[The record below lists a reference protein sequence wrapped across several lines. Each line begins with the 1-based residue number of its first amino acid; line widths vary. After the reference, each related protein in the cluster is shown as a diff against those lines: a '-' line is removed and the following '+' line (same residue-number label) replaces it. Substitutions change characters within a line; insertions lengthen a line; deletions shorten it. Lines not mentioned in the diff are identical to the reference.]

1 MSRSTEFAHLWM
13 PHFGGLELFQAHL
26 CGYAFDKHFHDA
38 YTIGL
43 NETGLGQ
50 SLFRGSLI
58 DSPPGSFKLLNPGE
72 VHTGQAA
79 NDRGWGFRNFY
90 ISPSLMASLLA
101 QLEQAD
107 QSLPVFGAPVVH
119 NPRLRSLFW
128 QTFQALNES
137 SPLLTQQS
145 LLLALMSQL
154 LQHHSVT
161 APLKPAGQESQAV
174 ALVRAYLEE
183 HYAENVSIA
192 TLSQLSNLSSYYLIR
207 SFRRQWGLPPHRYQ
221 QQIRLLKA
229 KQALQTSQSLAE
241 IAITTGFFDQSH
253 FTRSF
258 KRVFGVTPGQYRQRN
273 SVQDR

>member
-1 MSRSTEFAHLWM
+1 MSRSIEFAQLWT
-13 PHFGGLELFQAHL
+13 PQFAGLELFQAHL
-26 CGYAFDKHFHDA
+26 WRYAFDKHFHDA

-50 SLFRGSLI
+50 SLFRGNLI
-58 DSPPGSFKLLNPGE
+58 DNPPSSFNLLNPGE

-79 NDRGWGFRNFY
+79 DDRGWGFRNFY
-90 ISPSLMASLLA
+90 ISLPLMTSLLA
-101 QLEQAD
+101 QLEQTD

-119 NPRLRSLFW
+119 NLRLRSLFW
-128 QTFQALNES
+128 QAFQALHQAQS
-137 SPLLTQQS
+137 LLTQQS
-145 LLLALMSQL
+145 LLLAFLSQL

-174 ALVRAYLEE
+174 ARVREYLEA
-183 HYAENVSIA
+183 HYAENISIA

-207 SFRRQWGLPPHRYQ
+207 SFHRQWGLPPHRYQ

-241 IAITTGFFDQSH
+241 IAIATGFFDQSH

-258 KRVFGVTPGQYRQRN
+258 KRVFGVTPGQYRQRS